1 LKTDLRYKKIFLV
14 LLILPFLLL
23 PWILNPSEIEILE
36 LNRENISFYQNNPCE
51 ISIFELNSN
60 IGEEMVVE
68 YHSDISKSVECFGKV
83 SWISNTENTAKVY
96 IATNFNVDIIYQS
109 IFWLFLIYLIPKS
122 KKSKYSIN
130 VKSILATIFLTFL
143 HIKGEGTYY
152 KIFSR
157 EYDADIIS
165 KEFNGDFYFE
175 NYFLY
180 AFLVALFL
188 ILYLLKDLL
197 EVRYANLIYYF
208 PYLFLVMGAYNSFNL
223 NFFVIMFTLLGI
235 NSLFESRINFKFYY
249 MYLIFVSAWFYNIYS
264 QYSFFD
270 VDKLKGF
277 INSSQSNISL
287 IFWVLL
293 FPFSVFGII
302 SLVKHSKESINI
314 NLLRKNFLISGSF
327 IVIFGNISAI
337 SKTANFFSYYF
348 LGLNKFGM
356 RTLESVVGN
365 SWRGLTPSAEGVGEF
380 FGFVILF
387 AIITSYSSKTLL
399 NKYEIAFLVINF
411 YGLYKSNNFAAMSAL
426 VGLFLI
432 FLIENSELIRRTKN
446 SIYLFSFIGLTIF
459 YFSFI
464 NIYNYEDLSK
474 SMLSKAV
481 IASEI
486 PIEFSKNE
494 VGDTAV
500 EKSNFAVFL
509 QIPKEDR
516 NFSTSL
522 NYLLEKYNNS
532 GSNNVPS
539 LISLISLI
547 SVIINR
553 SEKWGIFIAK
563 YNPDWGEFLFGY
575 GPQQLSTYHNQHITK
590 FNDGLII
597 PHSSL
602 LNYLIFFGII
612 GIVLILFFV
621 IRILI
626 DNKNHIFKN
635 YLIAYLLLNALKS
648 DALLYFQNL
657 VLLVVVLFAYFRNKK
672 EEISLKDV

>member
-1 LKTDLRYKKIFLV
+1 MKTALKYRK
-14 LLILPFLLL
+14 FLLL
-23 PWILNPSEIEILE
+23 PWNFNQTEIDILE

-60 IGEEMVVE
+60 IGDEIVVE

-83 SWISNTENTAKVY
+83 SWISSNENKAKVY
-96 IATNFNVDIIYQS
+96 IATNFNVDILYQS
-109 IFWLFLIYLIPKS
+109 LFWLFLIYLIPKS
-122 KKSKYSIN
+122 DKSKYSVSI
-130 VKSILATIFLTFL
+130 KSIIATIFLTFL
-143 HIKGEGTYY
+143 HLKGEGTYY

-157 EYDADIIS
+157 EYDSDLIS
-165 KEFNGDFYFE
+165 KEFNGDFYYE
-175 NYFLY
+175 NFFLY
-180 AFLVALFL
+180 AFLIALFF

-197 EVRYANLIYYF
+197 ETRYSNLINYF

-223 NFFVIMFTLLGI
+223 NFFVIIFTLIGI
-235 NSLFESRINFKFYY
+235 NSLLKYGVNFKIYY
-249 MYLIFVSAWFYNIYS
+249 LYIFFVSTWIYNSYS
-264 QYSFFD
+264 RYSFFD

-287 IFWVLL
+287 IFWILV
-293 FPFSVFGII
+293 FPFSVVGIVNI
-302 SLVKHSKESINI
+302 VKHSKENLNI
-314 NLLRKNFLISGSF
+314 DILRKNFLISGSL
-327 IVIFGNISAI
+327 IVAFGYISAI
-337 SKTANFFSYYF
+337 SKTANFYSYYF

-356 RTLESVVGN
+356 RTLESVAGN

-387 AIITSYSSKTLL
+387 AIITTYNKKIVL
-399 NKYEIAFLVINF
+399 NKFEVAFLVINF
-411 YGLYKSNNFAAMSAL
+411 YGLYRSNNFAALSAL
-426 VGLFLI
+426 IGLFSI
-432 FLIENSELIRRTKN
+432 FLIENSKLIRKTKIF
-446 SIYLFSFIGLTIF
+446 IYLFSFIGLTFF

-464 NIYNYEDLSK
+464 NIYNYQDLSK

-486 PIEFSKNE
+486 PIDFSKNE

-509 QIPKEDR
+509 QIPKEER

-522 NYLLEKYNNS
+522 NYLLEKYNKS
-532 GSNNVPS
+532 GSNNIPNI
-539 LISLISLI
+539 ISLVSIL

-553 SEKWGIFIAK
+553 SEKWGIFISK
-563 YNPDWGEFLFGY
+563 YNPDIGEFLFGY
-575 GPQQLSTYHNQHITK
+575 GPQQLSTYHNQHVTK
-590 FNDGLII
+590 FNDGLVI

-612 GIVLILFFV
+612 GVVLLLVFV
-621 IRILI
+621 TRVLI
-626 DNKNHIFKN
+626 DNKNHMYKN
-635 YLIAYLLLNALKS
+635 YLVIYLVINALKS

-657 VLLVVVLFAYFRNKK
+657 VLLIIILLAYFGNKK
-672 EEISLKDV
+672 EEINLRDV